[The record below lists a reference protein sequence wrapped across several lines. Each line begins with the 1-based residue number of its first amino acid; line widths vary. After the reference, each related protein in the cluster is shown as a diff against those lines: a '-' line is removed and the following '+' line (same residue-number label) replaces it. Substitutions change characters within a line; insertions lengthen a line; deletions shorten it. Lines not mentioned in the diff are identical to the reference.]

1 MDWKEEFVAILARKE
16 ENALQKALCMKRP
29 NLPRFLYR
37 YRPLA
42 SQRNFDNVLSEIKE
56 AKIYLAN
63 PKDFND
69 PFEGCSI
76 LRKED
81 IKGSEELKIAYIKMF
96 NEFIPNEILSNVF
109 EKDNWI
115 ELFNSYM
122 AERINEIDGV
132 PIEDARKQVEVM
144 SWRAF
149 EAINKKINETIQ
161 CYVRIACF
169 TESHINLPMWNH
181 YADSHQGICLEYDL
195 TSINDKYIVD
205 RMFPVLYKF
214 ALPNGVETYLNR
226 TVNVNNLAEYMLVH
240 KLKDWEYEK
249 EWRLILSLYNWHF
262 TEESISPKDLECG
275 KILDFVKPSKI
286 YMGYRIGK
294 ACEELIRSVGEECN
308 IEVYKMEKTEYGLRP
323 GC

>member
-16 ENALQKALCMKRP
+16 ENALQKALCMKRS

-37 YRPLA
+37 YRPLKT
-42 SQRNFDNVLSEIKE
+42 QINFDNVLSEIKE

-96 NEFIPNEILSNVF
+96 NKFIPNEIISNIF
-109 EKDNWI
+109 EKDNWM
-115 ELFNSYM
+115 EVCNSYM
-122 AERINEIDGV
+122 ADRINEIDGV
-132 PIEDARKQVEVM
+132 PIEEARERVDIM
-144 SWRAF
+144 SWNAF
-149 EAINKKINETIQ
+149 ETINKNINETIQ
-161 CYVRIACF
+161 QYVRIACF
-169 TESHINLPMWNH
+169 TESNINLPMWSH
-181 YADSHQGICLEYDL
+181 YADSHQGVCLEYDL
-195 TSINDKYIVD
+195 TSINNKYIVD
-205 RMFPVLYKF
+205 RLFPVLYKS

-226 TVNVNNLAEYMLVH
+226 TVNENNLSEYILVH

-249 EWRLILSLYNWHF
+249 EWRLILSLYNWHLA
-262 TEESISPKDLECG
+262 EESIPSKELENG
-275 KILDFVKPSKI
+275 KVLNFVNPSKI

-294 ACEELIRSVGEECN
+294 ACEELIRSVGKESN
-308 IEVYKMEKTEYGLRP
+308 VEVCKMEKTEYGLRP
-323 GC
+323 RC